1 MEQHRQPPSGDGLVG
16 VDGALV
22 VDGELLEARVDL
34 DAAQAARQTAA
45 QAHTVYLKIES
56 SAQRSAKKVL
66 PILKMF
72 PGKARA
78 VIYFADTGARMGGSC
93 ALDERMLQELRE
105 QLGEKNVVVK

>member
-1 MEQHRQPPSGDGLVG
+1 MVVNRVVQIGDMK
-16 VDGALV
+16 
-22 VDGELLEARVDL
+22 DL

-72 PGKARA
+72 P
-78 VIYFADTGARMGGSC
+78 
-93 ALDERMLQELRE
+93 
-105 QLGEKNVVVK
+105 